1 MTGTPAEVPVPR
13 KVICIVGRGCPAGDL
28 LAYATVST
36 IPPDDERDNELRAA
50 ADGFAHLVSLMRTL
64 RSEEGCAWDREQ
76 TLESLRP
83 YVIEETYEVV
93 DAIDRGDPAA
103 LRDELGDFLLEA
115 VFLAQVAHE
124 QGDFHISDSLQAIC
138 DKLIRRHPHVFP
150 PAADGTTAGHGG
162 VAAGTSLTSDDVK
175 RQWDAIKLEER
186 AEAGEE
192 PGLLGTVPES
202 LPALLRAYR
211 LGKRA
216 ASAGFDW
223 PDPSGVEEKVIEE
236 LAELA
241 NARTQG
247 SHAAIEEELGDMLF
261 AIANL
266 ARHLGVDPET
276 ALRSANRKFTERFT
290 RVEARFRDRGIELS
304 DASLDEMEAEWR
316 RIKTG
321 L

>member
-1 MTGTPAEVPVPR
+1 MPR
-13 KVICIVGRGCPAGDL
+13 LPAGDL

-36 IPPDDERDNELRAA
+36 TPPGDQRDDKLQAA
-50 ADGFAHLVSLMRTL
+50 ADGFARLVALMRTL

-93 DAIDRGDPAA
+93 DAIDRGDAAA

-124 QGDFHISDSLQAIC
+124 RGDFHISDSLRAIC

-150 PAADGTTAGHGG
+150 PATEGTTPGNGGAAEGPTAGNGG
-162 VAAGTSLTSDDVK
+162 VAAGTPLTSDDVK
-175 RQWDAIKLEER
+175 RQWDAIKSVERAQADEER
-186 AEAGEE
+186 S
-192 PGLLGTVPES
+192 LLATVPES

-241 NARTQG
+241 NARTEG
-247 SHAAIEEELGDMLF
+247 SPAAIEEELGDLLF

-276 ALRSANRKFTERFT
+276 ALRGANRKFTERFT
-290 RVEARFRDRGIELS
+290 QLEERFRDRGIEMAS
-304 DASLDEMEAEWR
+304 ASLDEMEAEWR

-321 L
+321 A

>member
-1 MTGTPAEVPVPR
+1 M
-13 KVICIVGRGCPAGDL
+13 
-28 LAYATVST
+28 
-36 IPPDDERDNELRAA
+36 RAA
-50 ADGFAHLVSLMRTL
+50 ADGFGRLVSLMRTL
-64 RSEEGCAWDREQ
+64 RSEQGCAWDREQ

-83 YVIEETYEVV
+83 FVIEETYEVV

-150 PAADGTTAGHGG
+150 PAADGTTAGNVGA
-162 VAAGTSLTSDDVK
+162 AAGTPLTSDDVK
-175 RQWDAIKLEER
+175 RQWDAIKSAER
-186 AEAGEE
+186 AQAGEE

-241 NARTQG
+241 NARTEG

-276 ALRSANRKFTERFT
+276 ALRSANRKFVERFT
-290 RVEARFRDRGIELS
+290 QLEARFRDRGIELS
-304 DASLDEMEAEWR
+304 AASLEEMEAEWR

-321 L
+321 V

>member
-1 MTGTPAEVPVPR
+1 MSTTPP
-13 KVICIVGRGCPAGDL
+13 GDH
-28 LAYATVST
+28 
-36 IPPDDERDNELRAA
+36 RDGELRAA
-50 ADGFAHLVSLMRTL
+50 ADGFARLVSLMRTL
-64 RSEEGCAWDREQ
+64 RSEQGCAWDREQ

-93 DAIDRGDPAA
+93 DAIDRGDADG

-124 QGDFHISDSLQAIC
+124 QGDFHISDSLRAIC

-150 PAADGTTAGHGG
+150 SGTDEPTAGNGG
-162 VAAGTSLTSDDVK
+162 AVAGSSMTPADVK
-175 RQWDAIKLEER
+175 RQWDAIKSTER
-186 AEAGEE
+186 ATPGEE
-192 PGLLGTVPES
+192 PSLLGTVPDS

-223 PDPSGVEEKVIEE
+223 PDPSGVEAKVIEE
-236 LAELA
+236 LVELA
-241 NARTQG
+241 NARTEG
-247 SHAAIEEELGDMLF
+247 SPAAIEEELGDLLF

-266 ARHLGVDPET
+266 ARHLGADPEI

-290 RVEARFRDRGIELS
+290 QLEVRFRDRGIELS
-304 DASLDEMEAEWR
+304 AASLDEMEAEWR

-321 L
+321 A

>member
-1 MTGTPAEVPVPR
+1 MSTTPP
-13 KVICIVGRGCPAGDL
+13 GDH
-28 LAYATVST
+28 
-36 IPPDDERDNELRAA
+36 RDGELRAA
-50 ADGFAHLVSLMRTL
+50 ADGFARLVSLMRTL
-64 RSEEGCAWDREQ
+64 RSEQGCAWDREQ

-93 DAIDRGDPAA
+93 DAIDQGDADG

-124 QGDFHISDSLQAIC
+124 QGDFHISDSLRAIC

-150 PAADGTTAGHGG
+150 SGTDEPTARNGGAVAGSPMTPA
-162 VAAGTSLTSDDVK
+162 DVK
-175 RQWDAIKLEER
+175 RQWDAIKSTER
-186 AEAGEE
+186 ATPGEE
-192 PGLLGTVPES
+192 PSLLGTVPES

-223 PDPSGVEEKVIEE
+223 PDPSGVEAKVIEE

-241 NARTQG
+241 NARTEG
-247 SHAAIEEELGDMLF
+247 SPAAIEEELGDLLF

-266 ARHLGVDPET
+266 ARHLGADPEI

-290 RVEARFRDRGIELS
+290 QLEVRFRDRGIELS
-304 DASLDEMEAEWR
+304 AASLDEMEAEWR

-321 L
+321 A

>member
-1 MTGTPAEVPVPR
+1 MPR
-13 KVICIVGRGCPAGDL
+13 MPAGDL

-36 IPPDDERDNELRAA
+36 TPHGGRRDDEVRAA
-50 ADGFAHLVSLMRTL
+50 ADGFARLVALMRTL

-93 DAIDRGDPAA
+93 DAIDRGDAAA

-124 QGDFHISDSLQAIC
+124 RGDFHISDSLRAIC

-150 PAADGTTAGHGG
+150 PAADGAADGNGG
-162 VAAGTSLTSDDVK
+162 ASAGTPMTSDDVK
-175 RQWDAIKLEER
+175 RQWDAIKSVER
-186 AEAGEE
+186 AQAGEE
-192 PGLLGTVPES
+192 RSLLATVPES

-241 NARTQG
+241 NARTEG
-247 SHAAIEEELGDMLF
+247 SPAAIEEELGDLLF

-276 ALRSANRKFTERFT
+276 ALRGANRKFKERFT
-290 RVEARFRDRGIELS
+290 QLEERFRDRGIELAS
-304 DASLDEMEAEWR
+304 ASLDEMEAEWR

-321 L
+321 A

>member
-1 MTGTPAEVPVPR
+1 
-13 KVICIVGRGCPAGDL
+13 
-28 LAYATVST
+28 
-36 IPPDDERDNELRAA
+36 
-50 ADGFAHLVSLMRTL
+50 MRTL
-64 RSEEGCAWDREQ
+64 RSERGCAWDREQ

-93 DAIDRGDPAA
+93 DAIDRGDAEA

-124 QGDFHISDSLQAIC
+124 QGDFHISDSLRAIC

-150 PAADGTTAGHGG
+150 PGTDAATAGAAADGARGRMAMTPA
-162 VAAGTSLTSDDVK
+162 DVK
-175 RQWDAIKLEER
+175 RQWDAIKSEER
-186 AEAGEE
+186 AQAGED

-216 ASAGFDW
+216 ATVGFDW

-241 NARTQG
+241 NARTEG
-247 SHAAIEEELGDMLF
+247 SRAAIEEELGDMLF
-261 AIANL
+261 AIGNL

-276 ALRSANRKFTERFT
+276 ALRNANRKFTERFT
-290 RVEARFRDRGIELS
+290 ELEARFRDRGIELS
-304 DASLDEMEAEWR
+304 DATLDEMEKEWR

-321 L
+321 V